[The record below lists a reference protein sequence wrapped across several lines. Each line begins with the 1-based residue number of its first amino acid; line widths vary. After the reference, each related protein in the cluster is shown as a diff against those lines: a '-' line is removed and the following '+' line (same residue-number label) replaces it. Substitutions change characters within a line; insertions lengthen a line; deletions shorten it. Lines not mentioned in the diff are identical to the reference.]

1 LTVVLCPPLPQL
13 AGSEREVVSA
23 EICCIRVRLVAMRA
37 PEPVGACASRQHVAA
52 EAAHECNRDR
62 HDKPVVAYIRVSTA
76 WSAVQVKQVV
86 ERA

>member
-1 LTVVLCPPLPQL
+1 
-13 AGSEREVVSA
+13 
-23 EICCIRVRLVAMRA
+23 MRA

-52 EAAHECNRDR
+52 EAAHEYNRDR